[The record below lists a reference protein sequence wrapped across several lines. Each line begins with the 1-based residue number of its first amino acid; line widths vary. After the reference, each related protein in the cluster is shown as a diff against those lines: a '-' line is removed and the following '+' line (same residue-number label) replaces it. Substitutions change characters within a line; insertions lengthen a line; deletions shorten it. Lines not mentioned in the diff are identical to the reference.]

1 MLKQK
6 ILFLALLVL
15 LVCLPTV
22 HAQSDYQRIVVLGDP
37 HLPFSTERYND
48 PEKQNRVVA
57 AKIKVRDNINS
68 WDDVALVAVVG
79 DIVAETGIASEY
91 DTAKIYFTHLN
102 KPVALVDGNHDFAY
116 TDNRGPTGNFPR
128 GDAASR
134 RLKLQRFRDTFRLP
148 ALSYT
153 KTLGNYLLI
162 FLSAE
167 METSRYLLQY
177 SPQQIRWL
185 RDQLERHPGQPTLI
199 FTHPPLKDTLSRYN
213 KNVNTP
219 GFYAQPHEEVQQL
232 LSDYPQIRLWVSGHT
247 HTPATN
253 PDFASPIN
261 WYNERVLNL
270 HNADMDRETIWTNS
284 IFLHDNEI
292 VIKTFNH
299 RTGEWLEKLE
309 RVVTISR

>member
-1 MLKQK
+1 MLREK
-6 ILFLALLVL
+6 ILAALLFVL
-15 LVCLPTV
+15 LIPLPFA

-37 HLPFSTERYND
+37 HLPFSTERTSD
-48 PEKQNRVVA
+48 PDKQTQIVA
-57 AKIKVRDNINS
+57 AKIKVRDDSNG

-79 DIVAETGIASEY
+79 DIVAETGIPREY
-91 DTAKIYFTHLN
+91 DTAKLYFSHLN
-102 KPVALVDGNHDFAY
+102 KPLALVNGNHDFAY
-116 TDNRGPTGNFPR
+116 TDIRGPNGNFPR

-134 RLKLQRFRDTFRLP
+134 RLKLQRFRDTFQMP

-177 SPQQIRWL
+177 SPEQLRWL
-185 RDQLERHPGQPTLI
+185 RDQLI
-199 FTHPPLKDTLSRYN
+199 FTHPPLKDTLSHYN
-213 KNVNTP
+213 KHANTP

-232 LSDYPQIRLWVSGHT
+232 LSDFPQIRLWVSGHT

-261 WYNERVLNL
+261 WHNERVLNL

-299 RTGEWLEKLE
+299 RTGEWMENLE